1 VEKVIF
7 RETDGFG
14 HTLRIII
21 CDRAWWRTIDGE
33 YQEQGKAILLLEI
46 SEEEIALMLNQAP
59 THEAVCKIV
68 DAMLEVELYNDLYE
82 FSYGRRKAEALGS
95 HVTRCIKDCNVS
107 ALAIPYGKEPR
118 VAPKTLRCS
127 DPMNKIGSLNRVN
140 RTSEGRKSPLH
151 GFPKAPEA
159 L

>member
-46 SEEEIALMLNQAP
+46 RDEKIALPFSQAP

-68 DAMLEVELYNDLYE
+68 DAILEVELYNDLYE
-82 FSYGRRKAEALGS
+82 FSYGRRKTQIFKKIDELERRLNHWRRKAKMKGLTEEMRSRARS
-95 HVTRCIKDCNVS
+95 TRF
-107 ALAIPYGKEPR
+107 P
-118 VAPKTLRCS
+118 
-127 DPMNKIGSLNRVN
+127 
-140 RTSEGRKSPLH
+140 SPDGH
-151 GFPKAPEA
+151 
-159 L
+159 